1 MKFKPMFIT
10 LMSLLLTCQM
20 QAGTA
25 TFATQRLQGM
35 ANYLKLSQ
43 LDTLQ
48 TGVCEAYRY
57 QGRTLVVRVNEW
69 GEVEHIGLKL
79 FPSAL
84 RAIYPSPIYDFLERY
99 LLERNASPRET
110 ETGTKMGWDKVHFGV
125 GNAATALSLDSTAE
139 FSENHVDLKV
149 YRVEWAVNGQVKLQ
163 FSFDMDYQLISGCT
177 EIELEKRFM
186 LTLSRIKEPTDLPMQ
201 IEFPQDAHEY
211 VYKGGSFIT
220 SKVRGDRY
228 YTNQDGQW
236 HLVASMNRPTQSIA
250 NVMLD
255 ANCDPRI
262 GLVVVSDQYGYT
274 TDSLHA
280 TYRQFLQQCLDE
292 GCEPYYGMK
301 TKEKSDYTGTVF
313 LVNRK
318 GGYLHMLSVRVPTT
332 VVTAPELSTVYGRLY
347 TYIPLFN
354 VSEKTLNPKDY
365 QPINE

>member
-35 ANYLKLSQ
+35 ASYLKLSQ

-84 RAIYPSPIYDFLERY
+84 RVIYPSPIYDFLERY

-125 GNAATALSLDSTAE
+125 GTAATALSLDSTAE

-163 FSFDMDYQLISGCT
+163 FSFDMDYQLMSGCT
-177 EIELEKRFM
+177 EIELEKRF
-186 LTLSRIKEPTDLPMQ
+186 LHILSRQKTLAVIPSAL
-201 IEFPQDAHEY
+201 EFPHDANEY
-211 VYKGGSFIT
+211 VYKGGTFIS

-228 YTNQDGQW
+228 YTKQDGQW
-236 HLVASMNRPTQSIA
+236 HLVSSMNRPTQSIA
-250 NVMLD
+250 NVLLD
-255 ANCDPRI
+255 ANSDPRI
-262 GLVVVSDQYGYT
+262 GLTVVSDQYGYN
-274 TDSLHA
+274 TDSLHT
-280 TYRQFLQQCLDE
+280 TYRQFLQQCINE

-301 TKEKSDYTGTVF
+301 TKETGSYTGTVF

-332 VVTAPELSTVYGRLY
+332 VVTAPELSIVFGRLY

-354 VSEKTLNPKDY
+354 VSTRILNPNDY
-365 QPINE
+365 QTYQ